1 MPPASAWRNN
11 VLTRHAPAVDVYA
24 TQTVTVNIMTIL
36 FRLVRDTLIVL
47 HQNQQR
53 HPRQPR
59 PRPRQ
64 RLPLRRRRLRQRQSA
79 QSAQLCK
86 IARTPFNVLTHRA
99 STVCASTRRTTHIV
113 PRPAFANHIIATAA
127 VVCQARMPLFA
138 RLKGKDLCAADLE
151 QWIATASTSLRIS
164 TIATVVDSSVQPIAH
179 HAKAELVFVR
189 RHRRPQPRPRQPR
202 PRQRLL
208 LQLVAVRVCSI
219 SLQIYAQRVS
229 LQPRLIVRFCVLN
242 KLPISFTLASLIGPK
257 ARIAV
262 IYQLVN
268 RALSYLKVFRTRF
281 RAQQLPAQP
290 LERRLERQRQRQRPL
305 LQLLRRPLPRPRQ
318 RLPLRQL
325 LRQPDAATAQ
335 LAALDASQTCSNPIA
350 MTLPFAMQSACS
362 QLAPAVVQR
371 HQRHLVRRHLVQRH
385 LVQPLHRIAVVRAR
399 SSVLM

>member
-1 MPPASAWRNN
+1 MVPRKLFHVPRTWGVELTPGVNHAVATTNVSALTDSPFVAERDYHQALVTRNAAS
-11 VLTRHAPAVDVYA
+11 LSP
-24 TQTVTVNIMTIL
+24 
-36 FRLVRDTLIVL
+36 
-47 HQNQQR
+47 QR
-53 HPRQPR
+53 ARAYQPQLR
-59 PRPRQ
+59 
-64 RLPLRRRRLRQRQSA
+64 LRRRRLRQRQSA

-208 LQLVAVRVCSI
+208 L
-219 SLQIYAQRVS
+219 
-229 LQPRLIVRFCVLN
+229 
-242 KLPISFTLASLIGPK
+242 
-257 ARIAV
+257 
-262 IYQLVN
+262 
-268 RALSYLKVFRTRF
+268 
-281 RAQQLPAQP
+281 
-290 LERRLERQRQRQRPL
+290 
-305 LQLLRRPLPRPRQ
+305 
-318 RLPLRQL
+318 
-325 LRQPDAATAQ
+325 RQPDAATAQ